1 MWHYNKQKVI
11 VLEGHWGS
19 QTFAN
24 LHSNSEKKTI
34 ISFFY
39 EGQKAFIGLRVFHG
53 RGRHLPVRVK
63 FGLKS
68 DACGLHQCWKREFVK
83 FGPRGWQVKPVGRTK
98 REKKIEESFAS
109 FLCTTMQSGS
119 SVVVCFTRN
128 TLKKD
133 MTKPSTIEFK
143 VSSYSK
149 VKKFRIRS
157 LEDPEI
163 RKLRIQKINKSVNSK
178 IQIFG

>member
-34 ISFFY
+34 INFFLWRSKSIHWLTSLPW
-39 EGQKAFIGLRVFHG
+39 ERSTSASSSKVWPKIRCLRFTSMLKT
-53 RGRHLPVRVK
+53 RIRKVRPQRLA
-63 FGLKS
+63 GET
-68 DACGLHQCWKREFVK
+68 CWKN
-83 FGPRGWQVKPVGRTK
+83 QK
-98 REKKIEESFAS
+98 RKKIEESFAS

>member
-1 MWHYNKQKVI
+1 M
-11 VLEGHWGS
+11 
-19 QTFAN
+19 
-24 LHSNSEKKTI
+24 
-34 ISFFY
+34 
-39 EGQKAFIGLRVFHG
+39 
-53 RGRHLPVRVK
+53 
-63 FGLKS
+63 
-68 DACGLHQCWKREFVK
+68 
-83 FGPRGWQVKPVGRTK
+83 KPVGRTK

-163 RKLRIQKINKSVNSK
+163 RNFRIQKINQSPYIQKSRFLAK
-178 IQIFG
+178 ILKLSRMIDQIEIVDIFLGNGMSF

>member
-1 MWHYNKQKVI
+1 MLKTRIRKVRPQR
-11 VLEGHWGS
+11 LAGE
-19 QTFAN
+19 T
-24 LHSNSEKKTI
+24 
-34 ISFFY
+34 
-39 EGQKAFIGLRVFHG
+39 
-53 RGRHLPVRVK
+53 
-63 FGLKS
+63 
-68 DACGLHQCWKREFVK
+68 CWKN
-83 FGPRGWQVKPVGRTK
+83 QK
-98 REKKIEESFAS
+98 RKKIVESFAS

-163 RKLRIQKINKSVNSK
+163 RKLRIQKINKSPYIQKSRFLAK
-178 IQIFG
+178 ILKLSRMIDQIEIVDIFLGNGMSF

>member
-1 MWHYNKQKVI
+1 MLKTRIRKVRPQR
-11 VLEGHWGS
+11 LAGE
-19 QTFAN
+19 T
-24 LHSNSEKKTI
+24 
-34 ISFFY
+34 
-39 EGQKAFIGLRVFHG
+39 
-53 RGRHLPVRVK
+53 
-63 FGLKS
+63 
-68 DACGLHQCWKREFVK
+68 CWKN
-83 FGPRGWQVKPVGRTK
+83 QK
-98 REKKIEESFAS
+98 RKKIEESFAS

-163 RKLRIQKINKSVNSK
+163 RKLRIQKINKSPYIQKSRFLAK
-178 IQIFG
+178 ILKLSRMIDQIEIVDIFLGNGMSF